1 MMTMMNKLKKMAMS
15 GLKMLTTK
23 KGMLAAI
30 LFGAPLVGIAVSP
43 EYAASLAEHLSI
55 LLEMMLDALP
65 DGAEEA
71 VTAASTTSE

>member
-1 MMTMMNKLKKMAMS
+1 MIIKKLKSMLAS
-15 GLKMLTTK
+15 GVRMLATK

-55 LLEMMLDALP
+55 LLQMILDALP
-65 DGAEEA
+65 VSETAISEA
-71 VTAASTTSE
+71 VG